1 MSLLVERGEIVGL
14 IGPNGSGKTT
24 LLNVINGLERADDGT
39 IALDD
44 RRIERSAGARRSP
57 APASAAPSRRWRL
70 PATPSRPTWR
80 ARWRRVRPSCC
91 STSRRPA
98 SATASGG
105 RCRRLLA
112 SLRDAGRGV
121 LIVDHDIELLS
132 RVCDRLVCLD
142 RGRVIASG
150 SPAEVRADPRVRASF
165 LGLDGDRGMSA
176 VLEIGDVSVEAGE
189 IVALLG
195 GNGAGKTT
203 LLETVLGFHP
213 GRVVLFGRDASALA
227 VEQRV
232 GLGVGYVPEGRRV
245 FAGLTVRENLEAAS
259 SLPAGQRRQRVEEM
273 LALFPMLGERPEA
286 RAWLLS
292 GGQQQMLALARAL
305 MDRPRLLLLD
315 EPTLGLAPVVVA
327 DLLRRLSAMTADGT
341 AILLAE
347 QRAALALGV
356 ARRGV
361 VLSRGQVVR
370 RGSAA
375 ELAADPT
382 LADLMAGA

>member
-1 MSLLVERGEIVGL
+1 V
-14 IGPNGSGKTT
+14 
-24 LLNVINGLERADDGT
+24 
-39 IALDD
+39 
-44 RRIERSAGARRSP
+44 
-57 APASAAPSRRWRL
+57 
-70 PATPSRPTWR
+70 
-80 ARWRRVRPSCC
+80 
-91 STSRRPA
+91 
-98 SATASGG
+98 
-105 RCRRLLA
+105 
-112 SLRDAGRGV
+112 
-121 LIVDHDIELLS
+121 
-132 RVCDRLVCLD
+132 
-142 RGRVIASG
+142 
-150 SPAEVRADPRVRASF
+150 
-165 LGLDGDRGMSA
+165 SA
-176 VLEIGDVSVEAGE
+176 VLEIGEVSVEAGE

-213 GRVVLFGRDASALA
+213 GRVVLFGRDASGLA
-227 VEQRV
+227 VERRV
-232 GLGVGYVPEGRRV
+232 QAGVGYVPEGRRV

-259 SLPAGQRRQRVEEM
+259 SLPARRRRQRVEEM

-305 MDRPRLLLLD
+305 MDGPRLLLLD

-327 DLLRRLSAMTADGT
+327 DLLRRLATMAADGT

>member
-1 MSLLVERGEIVGL
+1 
-14 IGPNGSGKTT
+14 
-24 LLNVINGLERADDGT
+24 
-39 IALDD
+39 
-44 RRIERSAGARRSP
+44 
-57 APASAAPSRRWRL
+57 
-70 PATPSRPTWR
+70 
-80 ARWRRVRPSCC
+80 
-91 STSRRPA
+91 
-98 SATASGG
+98 
-105 RCRRLLA
+105 
-112 SLRDAGRGV
+112 
-121 LIVDHDIELLS
+121 
-132 RVCDRLVCLD
+132 
-142 RGRVIASG
+142 
-150 SPAEVRADPRVRASF
+150 
-165 LGLDGDRGMSA
+165 MSA
-176 VLEIGDVSVEAGE
+176 VLEIDEVSVEAGE

-213 GRVVLFGRDASALA
+213 GRAVLFGRDASALA

-232 GLGVGYVPEGRRV
+232 ALGVGYVPEGRRV

-259 SLPAGQRRQRVEEM
+259 SLPAGRRRQRLDEM

-305 MDRPRLLLLD
+305 MGRPRLLLLD

-327 DLLRRLSAMTADGT
+327 DLLRRLSTMTADGT

-347 QRAALALGV
+347 QRAALALGI

-375 ELAADPT
+375 ELAADPM

>member
-1 MSLLVERGEIVGL
+1 
-14 IGPNGSGKTT
+14 
-24 LLNVINGLERADDGT
+24 
-39 IALDD
+39 
-44 RRIERSAGARRSP
+44 
-57 APASAAPSRRWRL
+57 
-70 PATPSRPTWR
+70 
-80 ARWRRVRPSCC
+80 
-91 STSRRPA
+91 
-98 SATASGG
+98 
-105 RCRRLLA
+105 
-112 SLRDAGRGV
+112 
-121 LIVDHDIELLS
+121 
-132 RVCDRLVCLD
+132 
-142 RGRVIASG
+142 
-150 SPAEVRADPRVRASF
+150 
-165 LGLDGDRGMSA
+165 MSA
-176 VLEIGDVSVEAGE
+176 VLEIGEVSVEAGE

-213 GRVVLFGRDASALA
+213 GRVVLFGRDVTALA

-232 GLGVGYVPEGRRV
+232 QAGVGYVPEGRRV
-245 FAGLTVRENLEAAS
+245 FASLTVRENLEASS
-259 SLPAGQRRQRVEEM
+259 SLPARQRRQRLDEM

-327 DLLRRLSAMTADGT
+327 DLLKRLTTMTADGT

-347 QRAALALGV
+347 QRAALALAV
-356 ARRGV
+356 ATRGL

-370 RGSAA
+370 LGLAA
-375 ELAADPT
+375 ELVADPT

>member
-1 MSLLVERGEIVGL
+1 M
-14 IGPNGSGKTT
+14 
-24 LLNVINGLERADDGT
+24 
-39 IALDD
+39 
-44 RRIERSAGARRSP
+44 
-57 APASAAPSRRWRL
+57 SAA
-70 PATPSRPTWR
+70 
-80 ARWRRVRPSCC
+80 
-91 STSRRPA
+91 
-98 SATASGG
+98 
-105 RCRRLLA
+105 
-112 SLRDAGRGV
+112 
-121 LIVDHDIELLS
+121 
-132 RVCDRLVCLD
+132 
-142 RGRVIASG
+142 
-150 SPAEVRADPRVRASF
+150 
-165 LGLDGDRGMSA
+165 
-176 VLEIGDVSVEAGE
+176 LEIGEVSVEAGE

-213 GRVVLFGRDASALA
+213 GRVMLFGRDASALA
-227 VEQRV
+227 VERRIA
-232 GLGVGYVPEGRRV
+232 LGVGYVPEGRRV
-245 FAGLTVRENLEAAS
+245 FAGLTVRENLEASS
-259 SLPAGQRRQRVEEM
+259 SLPAAQRRQRVDEM

-327 DLLRRLSAMTADGT
+327 DLLRRLGAMTADGT
-341 AILLAE
+341 AILLGE

>member
-1 MSLLVERGEIVGL
+1 
-14 IGPNGSGKTT
+14 
-24 LLNVINGLERADDGT
+24 
-39 IALDD
+39 
-44 RRIERSAGARRSP
+44 
-57 APASAAPSRRWRL
+57 
-70 PATPSRPTWR
+70 
-80 ARWRRVRPSCC
+80 
-91 STSRRPA
+91 
-98 SATASGG
+98 
-105 RCRRLLA
+105 
-112 SLRDAGRGV
+112 
-121 LIVDHDIELLS
+121 
-132 RVCDRLVCLD
+132 
-142 RGRVIASG
+142 
-150 SPAEVRADPRVRASF
+150 
-165 LGLDGDRGMSA
+165 MSA
-176 VLEIGDVSVEAGE
+176 VLEIGEVSVDAGE

-213 GRVVLFGRDASALA
+213 GRVMLFGRDVSALV

-232 GLGVGYVPEGRRV
+232 QAGVGYVPEGRRV
-245 FAGLTVRENLEAAS
+245 FAGLTVRENLEAS
-259 SLPAGQRRQRVEEM
+259 SSQPAQQRRQRLDEM

-327 DLLRRLSAMTADGT
+327 DLLRRLGAMTADGT

-347 QRAALALGV
+347 QRAALALSV

>member
-1 MSLLVERGEIVGL
+1 MS
-14 IGPNGSGKTT
+14 T
-24 LLNVINGLERADDGT
+24 
-39 IALDD
+39 
-44 RRIERSAGARRSP
+44 
-57 APASAAPSRRWRL
+57 
-70 PATPSRPTWR
+70 
-80 ARWRRVRPSCC
+80 
-91 STSRRPA
+91 
-98 SATASGG
+98 
-105 RCRRLLA
+105 
-112 SLRDAGRGV
+112 
-121 LIVDHDIELLS
+121 
-132 RVCDRLVCLD
+132 
-142 RGRVIASG
+142 
-150 SPAEVRADPRVRASF
+150 
-165 LGLDGDRGMSA
+165 
-176 VLEIGDVSVEAGE
+176 VLEVGDVSVEAGE

-203 LLETVLGFHP
+203 LLETVLGFRP
-213 GRVVLFGRDASALA
+213 GRVVLFGHDVSALS

-232 GLGVGYVPEGRRV
+232 QSGVGYVPEGRRV
-245 FAGLTVRENLEAAS
+245 FAGLTVRENLEAS
-259 SLPAGQRRQRVEEM
+259 SSQPAAPRRQRVEEM

-327 DLLRRLSAMTADGT
+327 DLLRRLGAMSADGT

-347 QRAALALGV
+347 QRAALALSV
-356 ARRGV
+356 AGRGL

-375 ELAADPT
+375 ELAADPM

>member
-1 MSLLVERGEIVGL
+1 
-14 IGPNGSGKTT
+14 
-24 LLNVINGLERADDGT
+24 
-39 IALDD
+39 
-44 RRIERSAGARRSP
+44 
-57 APASAAPSRRWRL
+57 
-70 PATPSRPTWR
+70 
-80 ARWRRVRPSCC
+80 
-91 STSRRPA
+91 
-98 SATASGG
+98 
-105 RCRRLLA
+105 
-112 SLRDAGRGV
+112 
-121 LIVDHDIELLS
+121 
-132 RVCDRLVCLD
+132 
-142 RGRVIASG
+142 
-150 SPAEVRADPRVRASF
+150 
-165 LGLDGDRGMSA
+165 MSA
-176 VLEIGDVSVEAGE
+176 VLEIGEVSVEAGE

-203 LLETVLGFHP
+203 LLETVLGFHS

-245 FAGLTVRENLEAAS
+245 FAGLTVRENLQAAS
-259 SLPAGQRRQRVEEM
+259 SLPAAQRRQRVEQM

-327 DLLRRLSAMTADGT
+327 DLLKRLSAMTADGT